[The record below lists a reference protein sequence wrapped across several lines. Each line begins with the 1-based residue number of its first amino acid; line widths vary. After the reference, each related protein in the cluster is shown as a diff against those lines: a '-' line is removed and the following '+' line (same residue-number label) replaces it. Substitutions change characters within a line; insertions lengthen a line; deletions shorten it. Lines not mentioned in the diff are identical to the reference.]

1 MIIRK
6 GHGLQVADLSLG
18 YVCFVYP
25 EFLKVPFYLYGDEF
39 NTPYSPIEF
48 R

>member
-1 MIIRK
+1 MNTRK
-6 GHGLQVADLSLG
+6 ESGLQVADLSLG

>member
-18 YVCFVYP
+18 YVRFVYP
-25 EFLKVPFYLYGDEF
+25 ELLKTPFYLYGEEF